1 MTSTSP
7 INIEYRIQKIEDIIG
22 TDAGGR
28 GMKSL
33 FCPGDLLAAGRALG
47 TLEASKHVVVLSG
60 FPCCVDETPPSETD
74 GPPGS
79 MALCQTSLALGHSV
93 VFVTDDCNQAVFA
106 AAAEDLMASNW
117 SSNFSVQTFPADLS
131 QNDENRLQQLATACD
146 LLVACERAGPGRDG
160 NCYTMRGI
168 DMNANG
174 RGLVAPL
181 DRLVTELRKRKKQQ
195 EDQQEARPP
204 LFLAVGDGGNEL
216 GMGKV
221 IDAIRNSIPKGEQ
234 IGCVVAADHLVAAS
248 VSNWGGYALSAAAA
262 LWRSTQDPRFATSN
276 QEQADKIVQEWI
288 ERCLPSE
295 EKEIA
300 LLDRSVQAGCRDG
313 VSGRMEA
320 TVDGMPLERSLQC
333 LRDIR
338 SAALGK

>member
-1 MTSTSP
+1 MTSS
-7 INIEYRIQKIEDIIG
+7 INIEDRIQKIQDIIG

-28 GMKSL
+28 GMKAL
-33 FCPGDLLAAGRALG
+33 ICPGDLLAAGRVLG
-47 TLEASKHVVVLSG
+47 TLEANKQVIVLSG
-60 FPCCVDETPPSETD
+60 FPCCVDQTPPTETD

-79 MALCQTSLALGHSV
+79 LALCQTSLALGHRV

-106 AAAEDLMASNW
+106 AAAEDLMKAT
-117 SSNFSVQTFPADLS
+117 SSKSAQFSMQTFPADLS
-131 QNDENRLQQLATACD
+131 TEDESLQQLATDCD

-160 NCYTMRGI
+160 KYYTMRGI

-181 DRLVTELRKRKKQQ
+181 DRLVTELRKTTKQQ
-195 EDQQEARPP
+195 QGP

-221 IDAIRNSIPKGEQ
+221 IDAIRNNIPKGDQ

-262 LWRSTQDPRFATSN
+262 LWRATQDLRFATSGE
-276 QEQADKIVQEWI
+276 EQAEKVIQEWI
-288 ERCLPSE
+288 ELCLPTE
-295 EKEIA
+295 DMEIA
-300 LLDRSVQAGCRDG
+300 LLDRCVKAGCRDG